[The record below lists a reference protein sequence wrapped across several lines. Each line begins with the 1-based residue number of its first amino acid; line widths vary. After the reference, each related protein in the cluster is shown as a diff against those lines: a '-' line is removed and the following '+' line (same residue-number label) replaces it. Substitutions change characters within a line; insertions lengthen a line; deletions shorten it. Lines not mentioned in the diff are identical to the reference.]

1 MDEYGAFVVTVPVPH
16 GTEWPVLKSAQEV
29 EAETEGESDTE

>member
-1 MDEYGAFVVTVPVPH
+1 MDEYEAFRVIVPVPK

-29 EAETEGESDTE
+29 EAEAGESDSE